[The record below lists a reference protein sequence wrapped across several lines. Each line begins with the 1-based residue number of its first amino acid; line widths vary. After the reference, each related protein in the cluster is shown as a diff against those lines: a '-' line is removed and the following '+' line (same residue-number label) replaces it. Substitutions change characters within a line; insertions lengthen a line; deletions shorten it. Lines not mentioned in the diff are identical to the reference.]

1 MSIKILHKGLAD
13 SIQDI
18 GRYGFQHLGIQP
30 NGCMDLLSASLAN
43 SILQND
49 IHTPVI
55 ELHFPSSQIQFLEDG
70 IICITGANFVPVLNE
85 KSIALYKPILVKKMM
100 CYLCCNP

>member
-1 MSIKILHKGLAD
+1 MNTYKIMSIKILHKGLAD

-43 SILQND
+43 FI
-49 IHTPVI
+49 
-55 ELHFPSSQIQFLEDG
+55 
-70 IICITGANFVPVLNE
+70 
-85 KSIALYKPILVKKMM
+85 
-100 CYLCCNP
+100 